1 MLGPRNPLQIPLQIW
16 YNGLM
21 KFCLRLTALVVLVSA
36 FAVTASAAP
45 LTIST
50 GVTSTVPTIFNGIV
64 DILLAWS
71 SLVATALFLLGCI
84 LMVGSGGNDATLSN
98 GKKIMKASL
107 IGLAII
113 LSSWMILS
121 TVVSFID

>member
-1 MLGPRNPLQIPLQIW
+1 
-16 YNGLM
+16 M
-21 KFCLRLTALVVLVSA
+21 KLALRLAAFVSSVLPV
-36 FAVTASAAP
+36 AVAHAAA

-50 GVTSTVPTIFNGIV
+50 GVTSSVPSVLNGIV
-64 DILLAWS
+64 DLLLMWS
-71 SLVATALFLLGCI
+71 SLVATALFLLGSL

-113 LSSWMILS
+113 LSSWLILS
-121 TVVSFID
+121 TAVSFIAP

>member
-1 MLGPRNPLQIPLQIW
+1 MW

-21 KFCLRLTALVVLVSA
+21 KSSREFAAVILSSLA
-36 FAVTASAAP
+36 FAGTVSAAP
-45 LTIST
+45 LTIAT
-50 GVTSTVPTIFNGIV
+50 GVTSTVPSIFNGIV
-64 DILLAWS
+64 NLLLIWS
-71 SLVATALFLLGCI
+71 SLVATALFLMGCA

-113 LSSWMILS
+113 LSSWFIIS
-121 TVVSFID
+121 TAVTFIAP

>member
-1 MLGPRNPLQIPLQIW
+1 
-16 YNGLM
+16 M
-21 KFCLRLTALVVLVSA
+21 KFHMRLAAISLLVSA
-36 FAVTASAAP
+36 FAGTASAAP